1 MPVAPSAMRGDGA
14 PVADAVE
21 RNGYLASWKVWKQ
34 VGLKCNGVEAHV
46 AGWQNFKIGL
56 NTRHIPVLC
65 RKRNA
70 WSG

>member
-21 RNGYLASWKVWKQ
+21 RNVGLASWNAWKQ
-34 VGLKCNGVEAHV
+34 VGLKSNGVDAHV

-56 NTRHIPVLC
+56 NTRHIPVLY
-65 RKRNA
+65 RK
-70 WSG
+70 